1 MRRLFFTLLLV
12 CTALLGFA
20 QVNPQAPLEL
30 DKNVK
35 TGKLDNGLTY
45 YVMHN
50 EKPAQRADFYIVTD
64 VGARE
69 HAPFAGRRIAA
80 PCHIAQQVP

>member
-12 CTALLGFA
+12 FAAFLGFA

-35 TGKLDNGLTY
+35 SG
-45 YVMHN
+45 
-50 EKPAQRADFYIVTD
+50 
-64 VGARE
+64 
-69 HAPFAGRRIAA
+69 
-80 PCHIAQQVP
+80 